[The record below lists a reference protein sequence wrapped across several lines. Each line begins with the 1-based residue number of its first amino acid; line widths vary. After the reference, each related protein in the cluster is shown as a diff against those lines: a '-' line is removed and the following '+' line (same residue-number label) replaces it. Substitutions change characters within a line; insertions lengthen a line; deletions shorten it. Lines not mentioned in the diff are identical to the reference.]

1 MQAIVPEL
9 RFAVFTDIDPIMS
22 IFRLYPETKH
32 KRRDFVSKMITLGNV
47 IFEDEV
53 VWILCKTKR
62 RIKWGDT
69 AELCSGDVADHG
81 IASANPGNGAA
92 SRIASILFNKLDE
105 LRLSFWVSMRVSNT
119 RCISFMSNH
128 NAVFAGNINWN
139 HGQICGQVMCRR
151 PASCE
156 VVSQTVT

>member
-1 MQAIVPEL
+1 
-9 RFAVFTDIDPIMS
+9 MS

-47 IFEDEV
+47 IFQDEV